1 MKKVVFFAAL
11 VLVAQVALGQG
22 ATTAKPKT
30 DVAVV
35 TVDNQNF
42 DFGKIKQGVPA
53 THRFMFTNTGKVPVV
68 ITNAQ
73 PSCGCTTPNWTKEPI
88 LPGGQGFVDAT
99 YSAASAGAF
108 TKSITVTANTET
120 GTIVLIIKGE
130 VVAEP
135 VNN

>member
-1 MKKVVFFAAL
+1 MKKVLFFAAL
-11 VLVAQVALGQG
+11 VLVANVTFGQG

-35 TVDNQNF
+35 AVDNQNF

-53 THRFMFTNTGKVPVV
+53 THRFMFTNAGKVPVI

-99 YSAASAGAF
+99 YNAAAAGAF

-120 GTIVLIIKGE
+120 GVIYLTIKGE
-130 VVAEP
+130 VVAEA

>member
-11 VLVAQVALGQG
+11 VLVAQVALGQV
-22 ATTAKPKT
+22 ATPAKPKT

-73 PSCGCTTPNWTKEPI
+73 PSCGCTSPNWTKEPI

-99 YSAASAGAF
+99 YNAAAAGGF
-108 TKSITVTANTET
+108 NKSITVTANTET
-120 GTIVLIIKGE
+120 GVIILTIKGE

>member
-22 ATTAKPKT
+22 ATTAKPKA

-73 PSCGCTTPNWTKEPI
+73 PSCGCTSPNWTKEPI

-99 YSAASAGAF
+99 YNAAAAGAF